1 MWVYRRW
8 LEGMRLEF
16 ILKSMATFT
25 EWRLNPFIFSLLL
38 TFLLCLASI
47 HNIYI
52 YVGNIGNNVR
62 RERGEEVY
70 HFSPQEQK
78 HFFPLELSSFA
89 ARTRK
94 SLIDN
99 ANRFFTFPSFFHTTS
114 TRQDSTFTHM
124 YSASK
129 SRLNI
134 EFMYFLK
141 NEKWILW
148 VFKDEHKYMW
158 AYMLVCVI
166 YFSFHPHA
174 V

>member
-1 MWVYRRW
+1 MA
-8 LEGMRLEF
+8 
-16 ILKSMATFT
+16 LKSIYFFPTVD
-25 EWRLNPFIFSLLL
+25 FSPL
-38 TFLLCLASI
+38 SRI
-47 HNIYI
+47 HSQYI
-52 YVGNIGNNVR
+52 YMTVTSSAALLEE
-62 RERGEEVY
+62 REAMRGEEVY

-134 EFMYFLK
+134 EFIYFLK
-141 NEKWILW
+141 NEK
-148 VFKDEHKYMW
+148 
-158 AYMLVCVI
+158 
-166 YFSFHPHA
+166 
-174 V
+174 

>member
-1 MWVYRRW
+1 MA
-8 LEGMRLEF
+8 
-16 ILKSMATFT
+16 LKSIYFFPIWLFSFVSHPFTIYMTVTSATML
-25 EWRLNPFIFSLLL
+25 EEKEARKYIIFLPRNK
-38 TFLLCLASI
+38 
-47 HNIYI
+47 NI
-52 YVGNIGNNVR
+52 
-62 RERGEEVY
+62 
-70 HFSPQEQK
+70 
-78 HFFPLELSSFA
+78 FFPLELSSFA

-134 EFMYFLK
+134 EFIYFLK